1 MNPRIFDAFDQ
12 RERQVMDYMAGC
24 AMKYGMPCSCG
35 PSCRCKNC
43 PVHSNNGGTDGSQV
57 MGMSASIEAQ
67 AIAAHALDGGESLG
81 VLEPDPLT
89 DDVIHVDQKMD
100 FFGME
105 PPSAVQHNLQNNL
118 HHAPLG
124 GISMIPESNVM
135 PQDAAAP
142 AAGMYNSRRSQ
153 RNPSI
158 ISYGG
163 LRNMSINSETTF
175 GRAMSGLSA
184 LSIDWENL
192 EDFDLEVDHSAHI
205 NNSPMGARRASVR
218 RSFAAA
224 SPAGGSTGESESQ
237 VSFKV

>member
-1 MNPRIFDAFDQ
+1 
-12 RERQVMDYMAGC
+12 MDYMAGC
-24 AMKYGMPCSCG
+24 AMKYGMPCTCG

-43 PVHSNNGGTDGSQV
+43 PVHSGNGANVHNMNPNDAV
-57 MGMSASIEAQ
+57 EAH
-67 AIAAHALDGGESLG
+67 AIAAAGMGVGDPLH
-81 VLEPDPLT
+81 VLEPDPL
-89 DDVIHVDQKMD
+89 DEEPLHVDQKMD

-105 PPSAVQHNLQNNL
+105 PPSAVPRNSIEVP
-118 HHAPLG
+118 HHHQPPAPPMISETHQMNHDANALG
-124 GISMIPESNVM
+124 P
-135 PQDAAAP
+135 AP
-142 AAGMYNSRRSQ
+142 VFNSRRSQ

-192 EDFDLEVDHSAHI
+192 EDFDVEVDHSAHI
-205 NNSPMGARRASVR
+205 NNQGTSPMGGNRRSSVR
-218 RSFAAA
+218 RSFAAPNQGQ
-224 SPAGGSTGESESQ
+224 SGSDQESH